1 MIQAVV
7 FVLVFCM
14 SVVAA
19 SAQKAADF
27 SGKWNLEVAK
37 SKLGDR
43 NNIESQT
50 LTVTQTPGEIKI
62 ETTTKRAAP
71 PAGAPTGGGGGRGM
85 GGGDM
90 PMTYALDGK
99 ETKTERQGP
108 NGAIPVLLK
117 AKPEGNKLLL
127 SQSMTFSTPN
137 GDITATTKETW
148 ELGADG
154 KSLTVTTE
162 RTSPRGTDTTTK
174 VFVKG

>member
-14 SVVAA
+14 SVIAA
-19 SAQKAADF
+19 NAQKAADF
-27 SGKWNLEVAK
+27 SGKWTLDVSK
-37 SKLGDR
+37 SKLGER
-43 NNIESQT
+43 NMIESQSM
-50 LTVTQTPGEIKI
+50 TVTQTPGEIRI
-62 ETTTKRAAP
+62 ETSTKRSGP
-71 PAGAPTGGGGGRGM
+71 PAGGPGGGRGM

-117 AKPEGNKLLL
+117 AKPEGGKLVL
-127 SQSMTFSTPN
+127 SQSMTFQMPN
-137 GDITATTKETW
+137 GEMTSITKETW

-162 RTSPRGTDTTTK
+162 RTGPRGADTTTR